1 MMEDIFN
8 NNSDSPDYIITNSSI
23 KNLLRVTKI
32 IIIVRINHYIYNRNP
47 LTDNQS
53 MKVLNNDP

>member
-8 NNSDSPDYIITNSSI
+8 NNSDSPDYIIINSSI

-32 IIIVRINHYIYNRNP
+32 IIIVRINHYIYKRSP

-53 MKVLNNDP
+53 IKVLNNDP